1 MVEFG
6 ISVLILP
13 FEGVTGSCCMMTC
26 YGTSSSIGGVIVA
39 DDETIYRERI
49 LFVGHL
55 SCKRINFLLD
65 VIGSWLLDVL
75 ALYRM
80 KTQLF
85 QPLHSFAP

>member
-1 MVEFG
+1 
-6 ISVLILP
+6 
-13 FEGVTGSCCMMTC
+13 MMTG
-26 YGTSSSIGGVIVA
+26 YGTSSSIGGIIVA

-55 SCKRINFLLD
+55 SCKGVNFLLN
-65 VIGSWLLDVL
+65 VFGSWLLYSL

-80 KTQLF
+80 KTQFF